1 MTAGDRGAVPDAEH
15 AHGVV
20 TFKTTTAAYASEKV
34 LLRAGLQ
41 AEVIAVPRSL
51 STDCCLG
58 LRIEWAAREAAQEAL
73 QRADVAFVRVLRL

>member
-1 MTAGDRGAVPDAEH
+1 MTAGDRGAVPDAEQ
-15 AHGVV
+15 AHCVG
-20 TFKTTTAAYASEKV
+20 TYKTTTAADASEKV
-34 LLRAGLQ
+34 LWRAGLQ

-73 QRADVAFVRVLRL
+73 QRAGVAFVRVLRL